1 VLVALDTACR
11 EYNVPLVAARSY
23 GLVGSLRVSVKVRRW
38 RLCCTRYW
46 ADSTLW
52 LVPHPQEHT
61 VVESK
66 PDSAPDDL
74 RLSAPWPE
82 LEQHC
87 VAVDLESCDEVTHK
101 HVPYV
106 VLLTQALRHWRAQ
119 HQGALPASSAERAA
133 FKEQVR
139 GMAQSHDQENVREAL
154 AAAHKAWAPVAV
166 PADVRALLDD
176 PAVEAAA
183 SAPSSSTPDFW
194 LLCASLKAFVAAQGA
209 LPLEGTIPD
218 MTATTDSYIALQRL
232 YAARAQA
239 DVAAVE
245 GHLAALLRAGGRPAG
260 AIPHDAVRLFCKN
273 AAHLSVSRY
282 TALALDMPATDGA
295 GQGGAAAHSAQ
306 SALLARACAAEDT
319 CTNAMLHLLLRAADR
334 CAAQLGRWPGTF
346 DSAVEEDVPR
356 LKAAVTSLLAEYGH
370 SALSGLSVPDDLVSE
385 MCRFGAGELHCVA
398 AVVGGMAS
406 QEAIKLI
413 THQFVPLPAPLIY
426 NAMDATTTLLAL
438 A

>member
-1 VLVALDTACR
+1 M
-11 EYNVPLVAARSY
+11 
-23 GLVGSLRVSVKVRRW
+23 
-38 RLCCTRYW
+38 
-46 ADSTLW
+46 
-52 LVPHPQEHT
+52 
-61 VVESK
+61 VESK

-74 RLSAPWPE
+74 RLSAPWVE

-87 VAVDLESCDEVTHK
+87 AAVDLESCDEVTHK

-106 VLLTQALRHWRAQ
+106 VLLIQALRHWRSE
-119 HQGALPASSAERAA
+119 HHGSLPASSVERAA
-133 FKEQVR
+133 FKEQLR
-139 GMAQSHDQENVREAL
+139 SMARSHDQENVREAL
-154 AAAHKAWAPVAV
+154 AAAHKAWAPVVV

-176 PAVEAAA
+176 PAGEVAA
-183 SAPSSSTPDFW
+183 SAPSSGTPDFW
-194 LLCASLKAFVAAQGA
+194 LLCASLKAFVAATGA

-218 MTATTDSYIALQRL
+218 MTATTDAYIALQRL

-245 GHLAALLRAGGRPAG
+245 GHLAALLRAGGRPQG

-282 TALALDMPATDGA
+282 APMALDAAPASEGA
-295 GQGGAAAHSAQ
+295 APGGAAAHNAQ
-306 SALLARACAAEDT
+306 GALLARACAAEDT
-319 CTNAMLHLLLRAADR
+319 CTNAMLHLLLRAVDR

-356 LKAAVTSLLAEYGH
+356 LKAAAASLLAEYGP
-370 SALSGLSVPDDLVSE
+370 SLSGVAVPDDLVSE

-413 THQFVPLPAPLIY
+413 THQFVPLPSPLIY
-426 NAMDATTTLLAL
+426 NAMDATTTLLTL

>member
-1 VLVALDTACR
+1 M
-11 EYNVPLVAARSY
+11 
-23 GLVGSLRVSVKVRRW
+23 
-38 RLCCTRYW
+38 
-46 ADSTLW
+46 
-52 LVPHPQEHT
+52 
-61 VVESK
+61 VESK

-74 RLSAPWPE
+74 RLSAPWAE

-133 FKEQVR
+133 FKEQLR
-139 GMAQSHDQENVREAL
+139 AMARSHDQENVREAL
-154 AAAHKAWAPVAV
+154 AAAHKAWAPVGV

-176 PAVEAAA
+176 PAVAAA
-183 SAPSSSTPDFW
+183 VSAPSSSTPDFW
-194 LLCASLKAFVAAQGA
+194 LLCAALKAFVAANGA

-245 GHLAALLRAGGRPAG
+245 GHLAALLRAGGRVAG

-282 TALALDMPATDGA
+282 PPMVLDMAPAADGA
-295 GQGGAAAHSAQ
+295 GPGGATAHCAQ

-319 CTNAMLHLLLRAADR
+319 CTNAMLHLLLRAVDR
-334 CAAQLGRWPGTF
+334 CAAQLGRWPGTL

-356 LKAAVTSLLAEYGH
+356 LKAATSSLLAEYGP
-370 SALSGLSVPDDLVSE
+370 ALSGVSVPDELVSE